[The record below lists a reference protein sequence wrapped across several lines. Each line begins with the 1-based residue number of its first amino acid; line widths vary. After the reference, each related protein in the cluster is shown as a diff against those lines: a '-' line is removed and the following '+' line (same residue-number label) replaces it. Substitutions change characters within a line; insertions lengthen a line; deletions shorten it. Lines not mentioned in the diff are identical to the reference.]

1 MALAYDAERLT
12 RDIDAAI
19 THGHN
24 AVIDAVRAVAAA
36 RGWPSTWLNE
46 QATTYMPQI
55 PDRHSQVVFDHPAL
69 QVAAASATHML
80 AMKARAARA
89 QGTPPNQPALAS
101 CGEVQSR
108 LALPTTATPGMSS
121 WSRHGAARLAVASPT
136 VSTACIRG
144 GLVHACRVV
153 AWTGCSC
160 FRWRG
165 AGHRDCVALRSFW
178 RSRRTARQPLQH
190 PGRSRGRSHNRRRR

>member
-1 MALAYDAERLT
+1 MRPLSATDMRDALREVAERLQRAGVQGRLYVTGGAAMALAYDAERLT

-89 QGTPPNQPALAS
+89 QDIADVTSLLRRCGLTTPDEVDKLTQGVFGEPLGPRQRRWIEDLIDHITHSPAPDSDTPPNDPA
-101 CGEVQSR
+101 
-108 LALPTTATPGMSS
+108 P
-121 WSRHGAARLAVASPT
+121 
-136 VSTACIRG
+136 
-144 GLVHACRVV
+144 
-153 AWTGCSC
+153 
-160 FRWRG
+160 
-165 AGHRDCVALRSFW
+165 
-178 RSRRTARQPLQH
+178 
-190 PGRSRGRSHNRRRR
+190 

>member
-1 MALAYDAERLT
+1 MRPLSVTDMRDALREVAERLQRAGVQGRLYVTGGAAMALAYDAERLT

-69 QVAAASATHML
+69 QVAAASSTHML

-108 LALPTTATPGMSS
+108 LALPTTATSGMSVM
-121 WSRHGAARLAVASPT
+121 VASWGRP
-136 VSTACIRG
+136 VG
-144 GLVHACRVV
+144 CRQP
-153 AWTGCSC
+153 
-160 FRWRG
+160 
-165 AGHRDCVALRSFW
+165 DCVDSMY
-178 RSRRTARQPLQH
+178 
-190 PGRSRGRSHNRRRR
+190 PGRPGARM